1 MSFVKEM
8 VGVQFRSM
16 RIESNRT
23 VVIRLEL
30 VRFRSLIH
38 TLYYYLF
45 SEIVLFVWKMYNLMN
60 LQSNAPRV
68 VKYIIKVV

>member
-8 VGVQFRSM
+8 VGVQFRLV

-23 VVIRLEL
+23 VVIRLGL
-30 VRFRSLIH
+30 VRLRSLIH

-45 SEIVLFVWKMYNLMN
+45 SESVLSVWKMYNLMN
-60 LQSNAPRV
+60 RENNAGRV
-68 VKYIIKVV
+68 VKYIIEVV